1 MERWQT
7 TKIARKPRHMDN
19 RPIFLIREEGTIILL
34 REGTTRNNGMKR
46 EEIMLQKYEW
56 TDSKVQKRWKIE
68 SREEKEA
75 GLKKHDNIM

>member
-1 MERWQT
+1 
-7 TKIARKPRHMDN
+7 
-19 RPIFLIREEGTIILL
+19 
-34 REGTTRNNGMKR
+34 
-46 EEIMLQKYEW
+46 MLQKYEW